1 MKDAIFLIFELLIA
15 IARLIGPGECR
26 VTEKGRGVA
35 GQAG

>member
-1 MKDAIFLIFELLIA
+1 MKDATFLIFELLVA
-15 IARLIGPGECR
+15 LARLVGTGECR